1 MTVAP
6 VSPTRAELRSAP
18 APVPKPGMRVR
29 KEVRF
34 AVVLYGGA
42 SLAIYINGVVQEMFH
57 LVRATAPD
65 PHDPS
70 RALLSDEELTST
82 ERTYRHLGQTLD
94 ASGTG
99 PTAAYE
105 PLADIRTRFIVDI
118 VSGTSA
124 GGINGVFLAKALTIG
139 AAESMHTL
147 QRMWLD
153 EGDFERLINDR
164 ESVRDLAGLNEQRP
178 PASLLN
184 SQRMYRKLL
193 EALDAMDESAAV
205 RVPLVDE
212 LDLFVTTT
220 DVRGLPV
227 FLRLGDEVASE
238 SRYRNVH
245 QFRYARSRAAE
256 PADDFSEERNPILA
270 FAARC
275 TSSFPV
281 AFEPMRLSDIDDIL
295 ASMSR
300 HRARAGEGRDP
311 SRWSSF
317 FPDYRP
323 PSSGQMLPDT
333 AYDFTQR
340 AFADGGYLD
349 NKPFSYAIDKL
360 SRRHGGV
367 PADRKLIYVE
377 PSPSHPEDRPIDV
390 DRPDALQNLSAALF
404 LPRQETIRE
413 DLLRVLKRNRL
424 IHRVERIL
432 SGMERDVETGVSDQT
447 ENAAPVRDPRF
458 AVYDLE
464 VMIQRFGYGYGSYHR
479 LKIAALSDHIS
490 RVMAQLAGF
499 DRDSDEF
506 FAIRYLVR
514 AWRESKY
521 AGYLADAPELE
532 TENQFLL
539 RFDLDYRL
547 RRLDFVFNRIDR
559 LSCLDEGAAKMLK
572 GRGID
577 LRPELEPELQEALQA
592 VSQQLAPVYVALRQT
607 VETLGSPATAAD
619 LAKIVAPLEA
629 LRSNEARRRRPADA
643 AAIAAAGG
651 PPNAIAGAMLG
662 IGVPQKE
669 LHQLLQQP
677 SEESRDRYARGIM
690 SRFATGFDALADAL
704 TARIAAVTWPASDIC
719 KEVFTPDAS
728 APDSLATQVRTIL
741 GDYYRGY
748 DRYDLISY
756 PILYSTDVG
765 DEVDPVEVIR
775 ISPEDAKSLIDERK
789 PDERRRKLAGTALM
803 HFGAFLDRHWRQND
817 ILWGR
822 LDGAERLIAA
832 VTQGSLLTADV
843 RKTLLERTQLAI
855 FADQSDASTIEATC
869 GLLADA
875 MATADGGPDA
885 KKIRALV
892 APPPGASGN
901 AVVRDALLAAAE
913 PKRVREYYSEAY
925 EVDRAVNSL
934 AALRAMSRSSRVFGR
949 LLEGIADRHGVS
961 AAPAA
966 WLTRASSIFWGLV
979 EVSVPRSFYDLVF
992 RYWLQLV
999 YVFDILMILGG
1010 TVFVERSVQR
1020 FGLVLLGLTIAVHV
1034 AVLAIR
1040 DVIRRRRRWIR
1051 AILTLG
1057 LLGLLVLAG
1066 IGVVHAG
1073 ETWDAIATW
1082 VRARF

>member
-1 MTVAP
+1 
-6 VSPTRAELRSAP
+6 
-18 APVPKPGMRVR
+18 MRVR

-65 PHDPS
+65 PDDPS
-70 RALLSDEELTST
+70 HALLSDDELTST
-82 ERTYRHLGQTLD
+82 ERTYRHLGQSLD

-99 PTAAYE
+99 PTADYE

-139 AAESMHTL
+139 AAESMQTL
-147 QRMWLD
+147 HRMWLD

-164 ESVRDLAGLNEQRP
+164 ESVKDLAGLTEQRP
-178 PASLLN
+178 PGSLLN

-193 EALDAMDESAAV
+193 EALDSMDESATA

-227 FLRLGDEVASE
+227 FLRLGDELASE

-245 QFRYARSRAAE
+245 RFRYARTRAAD
-256 PADDFSEERNPILA
+256 PADDFSAERNPILA
-270 FAARC
+270 FAARS

-281 AFEPMRLSDIDDIL
+281 AFEPMKLADIDDIL
-295 ASMSR
+295 ASMSG
-300 HRARAGEGRDP
+300 HRARAGQGRDP

-317 FPDYRP
+317 FPDYRA

-349 NKPFSYAIDKL
+349 NKPFSYAIDQL

-377 PSPSHPEDRPIDV
+377 PSPSHPEDRPLDIDK
-390 DRPDALQNLSAALF
+390 PDALQNLSAALF

-413 DLLRVLKRNRL
+413 DLHRVLKRNRL
-424 IHRVERIL
+424 INRVERIL
-432 SGMERDVETGVSDQT
+432 SGMERDVEAGMSRRAD
-447 ENAAPVRDPRF
+447 EAKPLRDPRF
-458 AVYDLE
+458 GEYDLE
-464 VMIQRFGYGYGSYHR
+464 VMIQRFGIGYGSYHR
-479 LKIAALSDHIS
+479 LKVAALTDHIS
-490 RVMAQLAGF
+490 RVMTQLAGF
-499 DRDSDEF
+499 DPDSDEF
-506 FAIRYLVR
+506 LAIRYLVR
-514 AWRESKY
+514 SWRESKY
-521 AGYLADAPELE
+521 VGYRADAPDRE

-539 RFDLDYRL
+539 SFDLDYRL

-559 LSCLDEGAAKMLK
+559 LSCLDEGATKMLK

-577 LRPELEPELQEALQA
+577 LRPERELELQEALQT

-607 VETLGSPATAAD
+607 VETLASSAPAAD

-629 LRSNEARRRRPADA
+629 LRSDEARRMRPAHSADSA
-643 AAIAAAGG
+643 VAGG
-651 PPNAIAGAMLG
+651 PPNVIVGAMRG

-669 LHQLLQQP
+669 LHELLRQP
-677 SEESRDRYARGIM
+677 TEDNRERYAREIM
-690 SRFATGFDALADAL
+690 TRYATGFDALAAAL
-704 TARIAAVTWPASDIC
+704 ADRIASVTWPASDIC
-719 KEVFTPDAS
+719 NGLFTPDAS
-728 APDSLATQVRTIL
+728 APDSLGSQVRTIL
-741 GDYYRGY
+741 GDYYREY

-832 VTQGSLLTADV
+832 VTQGSLRATEV
-843 RKTLLERTQLAI
+843 RTTMLERAQLAI
-855 FADQSDASTIEATC
+855 FGDQRDASTIEATC
-869 GLLADA
+869 DLLADA
-875 MATADGGPDA
+875 MATADGGPDM
-885 KKIRALV
+885 KRIRALV
-892 APPPGASGN
+892 AAPPGASGN
-901 AVVRDALLAAAE
+901 PVVREALLAAAE
-913 PKRVREYYSEAY
+913 PKRVREFYRDAY
-925 EVDRAVNSL
+925 EVDRGVNSL

-949 LLEGIADRHGVS
+949 LLEGIADRQGVR
-961 AAPAA
+961 AASAA

-979 EVSVPRSFYDLVF
+979 EVSVPRSFKELVF

-999 YVFDILMILGG
+999 YLFDLLMIVGG

-1020 FGLVLLGLTIAVHV
+1020 FGLVLLGLTIAVHL
-1034 AVLAIR
+1034 ASLAIR
-1040 DVIRRRRRWIR
+1040 DIIRRRRGWIR
-1051 AILTLG
+1051 AIVTLG
-1057 LLGLLVLAG
+1057 VLAFLVLAG
-1066 IGVVHAG
+1066 IGVVHAR
-1073 ETWDAIATW
+1073 ETWDAIADW